1 MIIIPGAFS
10 TTGLLLA
17 PLVLLF
23 VGGVEIYCMVL
34 LVKCVRS
41 LGRGSYGE
49 IAHRSIGAAGMWAV
63 DLSILLSQIG
73 FVCSEM
79 LYVAKNCA
87 GAISAY
93 GVESPWF
100 SETSI
105 LLLQL
110 LVAIPRSWIQK
121 LKYFQVYI
129 DSRRFPNGLGHVSI
143 LNRILYPLVRC
154 QTLLPIRRSCL
165 L

>member
-1 MIIIPGAFS
+1 
-10 TTGLLLA
+10 
-17 PLVLLF
+17 
-23 VGGVEIYCMVL
+23 MVL

-110 LVAIPRSWIQK
+110 LVAIPMSWIQK
-121 LKYFQVYI
+121 LKYFQVLKKGPKCWPKVI
-129 DSRRFPNGLGHVSI
+129 KITSCILTQEGFPMAWVMSR
-143 LNRILYPLVRC
+143 Y
-154 QTLLPIRRSCL
+154 
-165 L
+165 